1 MTITMM
7 IAYLKDSNFDMEY
20 YLQRHLPMVTPLWK
34 PFGMGTF
41 RTMAPTDER
50 SPYAMLTQIEWPDM
64 DAFNRAQVGTPA
76 ETSQKFMEDI
86 KNFTDKDPVI
96 WFMENKAS
104 DA

>member
-7 IAYLKDSNFDMEY
+7 IAYLKGGKFDTEY
-20 YLQRHLPMVTPLWK
+20 YLKHHLPMVTPIWK
-34 PFGMGTF
+34 PFGMGPF
-41 RTMAPTDER
+41 RTMAPTDSQ

-64 DAFNRAQVGTPA
+64 EAFDRAQAETPA

-104 DA
+104 GA